1 MSTLLYNM
9 QEKYLVFTGRPNS
22 GKSSLIKA
30 LSGLNIITG
39 KHAGTTR
46 KVNKYPLSDGL
57 ALVDLPG
64 LGKMVG
70 VSKTFEE
77 KVNDQIIEFLESNAK
92 NIVLAVTVFDISTF
106 IEVTWRLE
114 KKGYMSVDVEMV
126 RFLADTLGEFPVV
139 VANKIDKANRQEIET
154 NLNEFL
160 NRISNYQPSSVRKKV
175 FATSLKTGKGV
186 SELKR
191 SIHQMLVIKGY
202 KTPFKLQNK

>member
-1 MSTLLYNM
+1 
-9 QEKYLVFTGRPNS
+9 
-22 GKSSLIKA
+22 
-30 LSGLNIITG
+30 
-39 KHAGTTR
+39 
-46 KVNKYPLSDGL
+46 
-57 ALVDLPG
+57 VDLPG

-186 SELKR
+186 SELKK